1 MSAPM
6 TSPTSSPRPVYL
18 DLLRIRLTVTAAAS
32 ILHRITGVLLSLSIP
47 AALWLLQRSLSGPE
61 GYRQVLDLAHSV
73 VLRLIG
79 ALLLWALLH
88 HLIAGVRFLLLDL
101 KIGIGLRPARA
112 GAWAV
117 NIASGLIFV
126 ALLGLVLL

>member
-1 MSAPM
+1 MPNS
-6 TSPTSSPRPVYL
+6 TSSSRPVYL

-32 ILHRITGVLLSLSIP
+32 VLHRITGVLLSVSIP
-47 AALWLLQRSLSGPE
+47 AVLWLLQRSLSDPE
-61 GYRQVLDLAHSV
+61 GYQQVLGLAHSLA
-73 VLRLIG
+73 LRLIG

-117 NIASGLIFV
+117 NIASLLIFLV
-126 ALLGLVLL
+126 LLGLAIL